1 MPTLT
6 NKILNDSFKL
16 CLHETPDL
24 NILVKI
30 IFRASGQK
38 RVNLH
43 PHDRPKSKKT
53 SICRCTAGDGEVL
66 AQASQKVMM
75 VTPKSCIY
83 KTIDSLSSVD
93 RF

>member
-24 NILVKI
+24 NISVKI
-30 IFRASGQK
+30 MFRAWGKK

-43 PHDRPKSKKT
+43 LRDCPKSKKN
-53 SICRCTAGDGEVL
+53 SVCRCTSGD
-66 AQASQKVMM
+66 
-75 VTPKSCIY
+75 
-83 KTIDSLSSVD
+83 
-93 RF
+93 